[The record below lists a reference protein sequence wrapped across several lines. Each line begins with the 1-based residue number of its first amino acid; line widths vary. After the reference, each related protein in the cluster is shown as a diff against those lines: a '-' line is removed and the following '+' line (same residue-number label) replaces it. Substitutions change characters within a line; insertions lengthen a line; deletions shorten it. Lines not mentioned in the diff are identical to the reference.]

1 MRARFG
7 GGRWLC
13 VPLLAGAAAITPLAV
28 TAPGCD
34 DPEPSNPDAGS
45 GAGGEGG
52 CPVAVEPQFRLTIR
66 SAAEA
71 PVPADMHLTVEWT
84 GGTEIFE
91 LDDPSTWESSEE
103 ANLLC
108 AVDQD
113 AGPPDDL
120 ASLLCQL
127 WTEGPIHIL
136 VSATGYQPLEQTLQ
150 PAEEIEDCDYR
161 PSNDVDVALEP
172 MPDAGQ

>member
-1 MRARFG
+1 VRARFG

-13 VPLLAGAAAITPLAV
+13 VSLLAGAAAIAPLAL

-34 DPEPSNPDAGS
+34 DPSPDNPDAGS

-52 CPVAVEPQFRLTIR
+52 CPGDPEPQFRLTIR
-66 SAAEA
+66 SATEV
-71 PVPADMHLTVEWT
+71 PVPADMRLAVEWT

-91 LDDPSTWESSEE
+91 LDDPSTWKSLEE
-103 ANLLC
+103 GNLVC
-108 AVDQD
+108 AVDED

-127 WTEGPIHIL
+127 WTEGTINVV
-136 VSATGYQPLEQTLQ
+136 VSATGYQSLEQTLQ

-172 MPDAGQ
+172 MPDAGE